1 MQKGQ
6 LLLEVDTQASLE
18 RVLCEVR
25 QSKIKIDAVV
35 ATGDLAHSPKKDI
48 YERFFE
54 TVKSYFDLPLLCIPG
69 NHDVLSEMKR
79 ACLPMDPLNIDAWSI
94 VWLDSHQ
101 DESTPA
107 SVSAT
112 DEAFLLES
120 IESAKGSS
128 LLIATH
134 HPLLDVGSPWLDK
147 HKIREVDRLFEL
159 VNKSPDIQSGFKS
172 VKGFIFGHAHQDVDS
187 SVQGIPVLG
196 CPSTC
201 FQFRPYTSTFALNSE
216 TPGCRILRLGNKL
229 ESEVYRSNFA
239 VQPMVKSL

>member
-1 MQKGQ
+1 M
-6 LLLEVDTQASLE
+6 LLEVDTQTSLE
-18 RVLCEVR
+18 RVLCDVR
-25 QSKIKIDAVV
+25 QSKTKIDAVV

-54 TVKSYFDLPLLCIPG
+54 TVKSFFDLPLLCIPG
-69 NHDVLSEMKR
+69 NHDVLSEMKKAR
-79 ACLPMDPLNIDAWSI
+79 LPMHPLNIDAWSI

-107 SVSAT
+107 SVSEI

-134 HPLLDVGSPWLDK
+134 HPLLDVGSRWLDE

-159 VNKSPDIQSGFKS
+159 VNKSPYIQSGFKS
-172 VKGFIFGHAHQDVDS
+172 VKGFIFGHAHQEVVS
-187 SVQGIPVLG
+187 NVHGIPALG
-196 CPSTC
+196 CPSNC
-201 FQFRPYTSTFALNSE
+201 FQFRPHTSTFALNSE
-216 TPGCRILRLGNKL
+216 MPGCRILRLGNKL
-229 ESEVYRSNFA
+229 ESEVSRSNFA

>member
-6 LLLEVDTQASLE
+6 LLLDVDTQSSLE
-18 RVLCEVR
+18 RVLSEVR
-25 QSKIKIDAVV
+25 QSKTRIDAVV

-48 YERFFE
+48 YERFFK
-54 TVKSYFDLPLLCIPG
+54 TVTSFFDLPLLCIPG

-79 ACLPMDPLNIDAWSI
+79 AGLPMDPLNIGSWSI
-94 VWLDSHQ
+94 VWLDSHE

-107 SVSAT
+107 SITAA

-120 IESAKGSS
+120 IEAAKGSS

-147 HKIREVDRLFEL
+147 DKIREVDRLCRL
-159 VNKSPDIQSGFKS
+159 VTRSPEIQCGLKS
-172 VKGFIFGHAHQDVDS
+172 VKGFIFGHAHQEVVS
-187 SVQGIPVLG
+187 SVQGIPALG

-201 FQFRPYTSTFALNSE
+201 FQFRPHTSTFALNFE
-216 TPGCRILRLGNKL
+216 TPGCRILRLGSKL

-239 VQPMVKSL
+239 VQPMVNSL